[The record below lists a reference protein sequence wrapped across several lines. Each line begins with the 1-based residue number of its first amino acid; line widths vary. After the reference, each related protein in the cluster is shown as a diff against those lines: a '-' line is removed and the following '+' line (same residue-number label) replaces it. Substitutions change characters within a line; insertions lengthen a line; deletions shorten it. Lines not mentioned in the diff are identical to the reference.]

1 MLTLKL
7 TLNGKVT
14 VRANEAQSH
23 SFSLHDLR
31 LNDAELKAFVQ
42 NPRLYGSRLFQALF
56 KDGSA
61 AKTAFDELSKQTV
74 RTIVLVL
81 DSPALDGVAWEY
93 AYNEVKQ
100 EYVVEDCAFMRALPE
115 SERPANG
122 RLKESVERVSLL
134 FIPANP
140 LVDLN
145 AEPMREL
152 DVDGEWREMTRH
164 ITASHAPFDLLQ
176 LRPATPEQLQ
186 TSMARFR
193 DGLAVHFSGHGAAMK
208 DGTILLFE
216 RENGAANPLG
226 AQEFI
231 RAVKDKTEIVFL
243 SACQSAAAEKTEFGN
258 LARGLV
264 KSGVP
269 FALGMQFNLP
279 DPFAPVIS
287 GQFYNWLAQG
297 HAIPEATMQA
307 RRAVKREHE
316 FFVGM
321 IALYAAHPDETGK
334 LNWRGSGASLA
345 QTIRPADVS
354 DLPSPSSGLI
364 GRQRELMR
372 IGTQLIEGMR
382 SGPLT
387 VTLHGAGGIGK
398 TAMLWQSLLRFAP
411 SFDLILALALDPL
424 PSLESIL
431 GRIERF
437 LGLPSPCANETKER
451 ETLVRARLTSKR
463 TLLGLDNFETL
474 NYALNEKGSDEEK
487 TSKSLHAFFKSLAAN
502 GVTLCVTSRE
512 VTNLPGET
520 IEDIQG
526 LTNENGG
533 RLFQENVVRQK
544 DEIYI
549 EKTQQVSELVGGHP
563 LALRLLASAF
573 DDQVGTSL
581 DQYIEDLQSH
591 LPKARDKWTEE
602 DRHESLRASFDFTMR
617 NLVKTEE
624 GRELQVALSRLSVFV
639 SFFATYMVAPT
650 LAGKWTEEEEDGLQQ
665 DAANKIVRKL
675 WERGLLERL
684 VLILQNGSDYLYRLH
699 PTLSHFAAEH
709 VLLEDL
715 PVMQETHF
723 RAMRLLADISYPGN
737 VGGGIYSN
745 PFLAKLTNVAIPDML
760 KSTKLKQDKETYTLL
775 YHLAF
780 LIAHFGDWD
789 GAMQLY
795 QQSFEIAKD
804 LGNLQG
810 KSASLFAM
818 AEIYVK
824 RGDLDTPMELYQQ
837 SLEIAEGSGDLNG
850 KSVTLHSMAGIYATR
865 GDLDRA
871 MQLYQKSLKI
881 KESLGNLQGQSASL
895 YAMAGIYTTR
905 GDLDRAM
912 QLYQQVQLIDE
923 GLGDLKSKSATLYA
937 MAGIYVTH
945 GELDRAMQLYQQS
958 LEIIEDLGD
967 LQGKSAMLYEMAYI
981 LRVHGDLDEAM
992 NLYQQALEI
1001 VEGLGDLQGKATIIG
1016 EIGNV
1021 YVAHGDLKKGL
1032 ELQKEKLVIVQ
1043 GIGDKKEESVALH
1056 NLARIYVLRDD
1067 LNGAMQLYKQSQ
1079 AIDESLGDL
1088 KGKSATLQAMADIY
1102 FMRDDLDEAMRLCQQ
1117 SLEIKEGLGDLKGKS
1132 TTLHSMAGIYVL
1144 RGDLDGAMQFY
1155 LQSQAIDEVL
1165 GDIKGKAITLGMM
1178 SKAYWANH
1186 KHKEA
1191 IISLLNGL
1199 MQLVELE
1206 IEPYTQQAMASDMA
1220 DWRSELG
1227 EQKFDSLW
1235 KEITGETL
1243 PEWLM

>member
-7 TLNGKVT
+7 TLDNGQVT

-31 LNDAELKAFVQ
+31 LNDAGLKAFVL
-42 NPRLYGSRLFQALF
+42 NPHPYGSRLFQALF
-56 KDGSA
+56 KNGSA
-61 AKTAFDELSKQTV
+61 AKTAFDELSKQSS

-81 DSPALDGVAWEY
+81 DSPELDGVAWEY

-100 EYVVEDCAFMRALPE
+100 EYVVEDFAFMRALPE

-122 RLKESVERVSLL
+122 RLKESVERMSLL

-145 AEPMREL
+145 AEPMRAL

-216 RENGAANPLG
+216 RENGASNPLG

-231 RAVKDKTEIVFL
+231 HMVKDNAEIVFL

-307 RRAVKREHE
+307 RRAVKRENE

-321 IALYAAHPDETGK
+321 IALYAAHPDETGEM
-334 LNWRGSGASLA
+334 NWRGSGALLV
-345 QTIRPADVS
+345 QTVRPADVS
-354 DLPSPSSGLI
+354 DLPSPASGLI

-372 IGTQLIEGMR
+372 IGTQLIEAKK
-382 SGPLT
+382 PLT

-398 TAMLWQSLLRFAP
+398 TALLWQSLLRFAP
-411 SFDLILALALDPL
+411 SFDLTLALALDPL

-451 ETLVRARLTSKR
+451 ETLVRERLTSKR

-502 GVTLCVTSRE
+502 SVTLCVTSRE
-512 VTNLPGET
+512 VTNFPGET

-533 RLFQENVVRQK
+533 NLFQENVVRQK
-544 DEIYI
+544 DEIYV
-549 EKTQQVSELVGGHP
+549 EKTQQVSEMVGGHP

-617 NLVKTEE
+617 NLLKTKT
-624 GRELQVALSRLSVFV
+624 GKELHLALSRLSVFTSYFV
-639 SFFATYMVAPT
+639 DLTAAPVLGNRFPENREELIDISPESEVVLHT
-650 LAGKWTEEEEDGLQQ
+650 LWAL
-665 DAANKIVRKL
+665 
-675 WERGLLERL
+675 GLLERVAL
-684 VLILQNGSDYLYRLH
+684 FLDKINFTLYRIH
-699 PTLSHFAAEH
+699 PTLRIFA
-709 VLLEDL
+709 
-715 PVMQETHF
+715 QEY
-723 RAMRLLADISYPGN
+723 LADVNAIYENYWLSMKNLTGLAEANISKSPLMAH
-737 VGGGIYSN
+737 ITSS
-745 PFLAKLTNVAIPDML
+745 AIPDLLAAAESKSDKDAALMQFRVGKLIQQFGLYDESLRLL
-760 KSTKLKQDKETYTLL
+760 KKSHD
-775 YHLAF
+775 
-780 LIAHFGDWD
+780 IN
-789 GAMQLY
+789 
-795 QQSFEIAKD
+795 EI
-804 LGNLQG
+804 L
-810 KSASLFAM
+810 
-818 AEIYVK
+818 
-824 RGDLDTPMELYQQ
+824 GDLKGVSATLYSIANIHATRGKVDEAMNLYQQ
-837 SLEIAEGSGDLNG
+837 SLA
-850 KSVTLHSMAGIYATR
+850 
-865 GDLDRA
+865 
-871 MQLYQKSLKI
+871 
-881 KESLGNLQGQSASL
+881 
-895 YAMAGIYTTR
+895 
-905 GDLDRAM
+905 
-912 QLYQQVQLIDE
+912 IDE
-923 GLGDLKSKSATLYA
+923 
-937 MAGIYVTH
+937 
-945 GELDRAMQLYQQS
+945 R
-958 LEIIEDLGD
+958 LGD
-967 LQGKSAMLYEMAYI
+967 LQGKSAALYTMAGIY
-981 LRVHGDLDEAM
+981 VTSGDLDKAM
-992 NLYQQALEI
+992 KLYQQSLEIDEELGNLDGKASTLQGIASIYLKYGDIDGAMKLLQQSLEI
-1001 VEGLGDLQGKATIIG
+1001 VDQLGNLRGK
-1016 EIGNV
+1016 
-1021 YVAHGDLKKGL
+1021 
-1032 ELQKEKLVIVQ
+1032 
-1043 GIGDKKEESVALH
+1043 SS
-1056 NLARIYVLRDD
+1056 NLRGMARIHERR
-1067 LNGAMQLYKQSQ
+1067 G
-1079 AIDESLGDL
+1079 
-1088 KGKSATLQAMADIY
+1088 
-1102 FMRDDLDEAMRLCQQ
+1102 DLDEAMRLYHQ
-1117 SLEIKEGLGDLKGKS
+1117 SLEIDEGLGDLESKS
-1132 TTLHSMAGIYVL
+1132 GSLRGMADIRL
-1144 RGDLDGAMQFY
+1144 SRGDLDSAMMLYQQA
-1155 LQSQAIDEVL
+1155 LQIDEEL
-1165 GDIKGKAITLGMM
+1165 GDMKSKAITLAMIGQIL
-1178 SKAYWANH
+1178 WRLNH
-1186 KHKEA
+1186 FAEGLRNLFSSVEILRKIRAKPDAEEVASFIVNIRSNIGSERFDAIWHKEVGRP
-1191 IISLLNGL
+1191 I
-1199 MQLVELE
+1199 
-1206 IEPYTQQAMASDMA
+1206 
-1220 DWRSELG
+1220 
-1227 EQKFDSLW
+1227 
-1235 KEITGETL
+1235 
-1243 PEWLM
+1243 PEWLQQI